1 MWQDLAQSFIDRI
14 NLSRVTEDERTN
26 LADNVSRLRRTAKT
40 AAAQEQLS
48 TEEAPANSAN
58 NSENNSENKLP
69 EQVHGSLFDSI
80 STAGSTPRKE
90 RRAIGHWFTHSMAAA
105 REGEEIR
112 AKRSYDEDFAA
123 PVEPQAVDLETF
135 LSRTTQASALESF
148 ILKNHEPK
156 QLEEFAEYILPED
169 HTDDPLFNLASSPDV
184 DVRRSVATNEHLS
197 VGAMWALVDDENFDI
212 RLHLIQN
219 PNVSIA
225 MLEHLS
231 QDSDARVSRN
241 ARARLRSMYEEHYSI
256 AIGNL
261 ATEEFENDEVKFSQ
275 SA

>member
-1 MWQDLAQSFIDRI
+1 MWRDLAQSFIDRI
-14 NLSRVTEDERTN
+14 KLSRATEDERTN

-48 TEEAPANSAN
+48 TEEAPAD
-58 NSENNSENKLP
+58 ELEGKLP

-90 RRAIGHWFTHSMAAA
+90 RRAVGHWFTHSMAAA
-105 REGEEIR
+105 REGEEVR
-112 AKRSYDEDFAA
+112 AECSYDEDFAA
-123 PVEPQAVDLETF
+123 PVEPQAVALDTF
-135 LSRTTQASALESF
+135 LSRTAQASALETF
-148 ILKNHEPK
+148 ILKKHEPK
-156 QLEEFAEYILPED
+156 QLEEFAEYTLPED
-169 HTDDPLFNLASSPDV
+169 YTDDPLFNLASSPDV

-197 VGAMWALVDDENFDI
+197 VGAMWALADDENFDI

-231 QDSDARVSRN
+231 QDSDPRVSRN
-241 ARARLRSMYEEHYSI
+241 ARARLRSMYEEHYGI
-256 AIGNL
+256 ATGNL
-261 ATEEFENDEVKFSQ
+261 ATEKSENDGVKFSQ